1 MSTLQTTY
9 AMFMRHGE
17 YAQPPGVPS
26 AWLPHPLTDEGRL
39 QADAAAAKIR
49 GLASAQG
56 LELCPRVH
64 CSTLLRAVETA
75 HEVMSSLG
83 IEREHL
89 QTTPDLKERGLGA
102 LANLTVS
109 EIEAI
114 ARRDPRVGELPQ
126 VWKARSHF
134 RLPYAGAESLFE
146 AGARVAAY
154 VDAVTREGAARE
166 GRAKVTLFV
175 GHGAAFRHAAVA
187 FGVLEFSRVSALSMY
202 HCDPILLMREP
213 DARWQHVGG
222 DWKIRPRR
230 EHGGD

>member
-26 AWLPHPLTDEGRL
+26 AWLPHPLTVEGRL
-39 QADAAAAKIR
+39 QAAAAAAKIR
-49 GLASAQG
+49 ELASAHE

-64 CSTLLRAVETA
+64 SSTLLRAVETA
-75 HEVMSSLG
+75 HGVMSSLG
-83 IEREHL
+83 IEPEHL
-89 QTTPDLKERGLGA
+89 ETTPALKERGLGS

-114 ARRDPRVGELPQ
+114 ARQDPRVGPLPQ
-126 VWKARSHF
+126 GWKAMSHF
-134 RLPYAGAESLFE
+134 RLPYDGAESLFE

-154 VDAVTREGAARE
+154 VDAVSREVAARE
-166 GRAKVTLFV
+166 GGPKVTLFV

-187 FGVLEFSRVSALSMY
+187 FGVLQTSRVPALSMY
-202 HCDPILLMREP
+202 HCDPILLVRET
-213 DARWQHVGG
+213 DARWRHVGG
-222 DWKIRPRR
+222 DWKVRPCR
-230 EHGGD
+230 EHGAD